1 MTVIDS
7 DENTVRQIV
16 TVAIDATVS
25 VIAKVRGL
33 FESLAIDDIT
43 NKTYITVWVACILES
58 RTMAKIVACRSNVNV
73 VQ

>member
-58 RTMAKIVACRSNVNV
+58 RTMAIIVACRSNVNV